1 MSTTYK
7 KEKMDVIQSYSLREL
22 VETVNNINATTAS
35 KILKEDIVA
44 LKHVEGSWV
53 LLYYK

>member
-1 MSTTYK
+1 MSTVYK
-7 KEKMDVIQSYSLREL
+7 KEKLDVIQSFSLREL
-22 VETVNNINATTAS
+22 VETVNSINATNAP

-44 LKHVEGSWV
+44 LEHVEGSWI